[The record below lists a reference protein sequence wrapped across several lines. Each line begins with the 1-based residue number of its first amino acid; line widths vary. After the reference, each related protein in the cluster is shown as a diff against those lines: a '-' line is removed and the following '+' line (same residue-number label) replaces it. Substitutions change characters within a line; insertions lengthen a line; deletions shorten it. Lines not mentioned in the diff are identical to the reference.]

1 MNAINANPEQLASY
15 AEITR
20 EYARFSRSAA
30 GLGNVIGGV
39 LALLSWAVWSYV
51 PDSIL
56 RRGVLIVLPVL
67 WIAIKKWL
75 RRRYYQRY
83 GQVTS
88 RGDRRGKF
96 WKVGLTALLALVSW
110 GVVAAFIILGLR
122 GPHHQPL
129 VPARLLVDIS
139 LVPIAAWFF
148 FDNWVE
154 LILGV
159 GMVGT
164 AVSGVYGE
172 APHGHEGGLL
182 FLLVLAL
189 IWAGVREHRLYLS
202 LEQKLKQTGQLV

>member
-30 GLGNVIGGV
+30 GLGNVIGGG

-56 RRGVLIVLPVL
+56 RRVVLIVLPVL

-129 VPARLLVDIS
+129 VPARLLRRRNLPTQPSS
-139 LVPIAAWFF
+139 LP
-148 FDNWVE
+148 
-154 LILGV
+154 
-159 GMVGT
+159 
-164 AVSGVYGE
+164 
-172 APHGHEGGLL
+172 APSKLE
-182 FLLVLAL
+182 LVLAKIISARSNHPAL
-189 IWAGVREHRLYLS
+189 VPHLLGWQTNVRANACESRHGG
-202 LEQKLKQTGQLV
+202 ET